1 MGRPQWTPTQSSRPL
16 SRGERASL
24 FAALWGLQAAR
35 EGGNGRG
42 AKEVAARSRRCGR
55 RSIAFGGVCRPELPP
70 MRGVPCE
77 ERERQGPA
85 FVCVAG
91 GAVREGFESRARGP
105 REVELWRRASAM
117 VLLAQHG
124 GRGLRR
130 GDEGSGGWEG
140 THPAIVS
147 LSFEFLQRSDTG
159 GQSRTKCVRDA
170 RLWRRLQGERTRGQK
185 TNSPP
190 KHWYYSGTT
199 CALTHPNKTPR
210 PLTDVR
216 PSRWR
221 TRVAACE
228 CAHTVWRARCAA
240 SRRGAV
246 CAHAEGRRTS
256 SAWR

>member
-1 MGRPQWTPTQSSRPL
+1 MGGHAPCH
-16 SRGERASL
+16 
-24 FAALWGLQAAR
+24 R
-35 EGGNGRG
+35 E
-42 AKEVAARSRRCGR
+42 
-55 RSIAFGGVCRPELPP
+55 
-70 MRGVPCE
+70 
-77 ERERQGPA
+77 
-85 FVCVAG
+85 
-91 GAVREGFESRARGP
+91 
-105 REVELWRRASAM
+105 
-117 VLLAQHG
+117 
-124 GRGLRR
+124 
-130 GDEGSGGWEG
+130 
-140 THPAIVS
+140 
-147 LSFEFLQRSDTG
+147 FEFRVFTERSDTG

-256 SAWR
+256 SAWRYAETGSGSARRAVTPSRVARYLTWPRARRARWGRRRGSRGHGARARHARRARRCCGRGGSKWGG